1 MWCSPKFR
9 NWQAPDW
16 LTSVPGSNSS
26 LTETIDG
33 TNYSASQQKT
43 ITRNRQPNDSTE
55 YFMISG
61 FDGTGNY
68 IEIGLESN
76 HNLTTKTYTQSAD
89 SSVLVDIYF
98 QGVSNVNPYLSI
110 YSSTNP
116 ASITITHID
125 STSIQG
131 TFTGIIYD
139 MGDSTQESKTVT
151 NGKFTLT
158 N

>member
-1 MWCSPKFR
+1 MVSVLFLLSCKK
-9 NWQAPDW
+9 
-16 LTSVPGSNSS
+16 TSVPGSNNS
-26 LTETIDG
+26 LTETING
-33 TNYSASQQKT
+33 TNYSATQQKAT
-43 ITRNRQPNDSTE
+43 TRSRLPNDSTE
-55 YFMISG
+55 YFMING
-61 FDGTGNY
+61 FDGAGNY

-76 HNLTTKTYTQSAD
+76 HNLTAKTYTQSAD

-98 QGVSNVNPYLSI
+98 QGVSNLNPYLSI

-125 STSIQG
+125 SASIQG
-131 TFTGIIYD
+131 TFAGIIYD
-139 MGDSTQESKTVT
+139 TGDSTQDSKTVT